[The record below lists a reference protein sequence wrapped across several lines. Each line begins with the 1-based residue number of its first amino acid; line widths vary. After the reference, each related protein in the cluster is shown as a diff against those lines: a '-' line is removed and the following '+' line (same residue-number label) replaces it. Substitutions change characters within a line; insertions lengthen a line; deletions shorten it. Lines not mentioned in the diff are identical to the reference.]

1 MEVIFIAPQLWE
13 EVERM
18 INEGYVRLPVAA
30 LRDKR
35 LTMTDCAVLA
45 VIIDKAEER
54 EVQLSAALIAA
65 AAACSV
71 RSVKAAVA
79 RLEACGYISVT
90 HREGAASLFRQ
101 CEVLP
106 PKRTARAAK
115 KAVSESATSI
125 EEYKAVINKFLY

>member
-18 INEGYVRLPVAA
+18 VNEGYVRLPVAA

-101 CEVLP
+101 REVLP
-106 PKRTARAAK
+106 PKRTGKAAK
-115 KAVSESATSI
+115 KAVSVAAESVQ
-125 EEYKAVINKFLY
+125 EYETVINKFLY